1 LKNKEDVSRLVKL
14 VTFIVLT
21 IQTNSNDEAVNYMAL
36 TLQKSSDQQPGA
48 AAAAGGVT
56 GEVSKE
62 EEWIIRTSRLL
73 SSVLTQLPLI
83 SKVGHIL
90 LFIYF
95 ALQKKK
101 KKSLTCTF
109 FFF

>member
-21 IQTNSNDEAVNYMAL
+21 IQTNSNDDAVNYMAL
-36 TLQKSSDQQPGA
+36 TLQKSSDQQPGG
-48 AAAAGGVT
+48 AGGVT

-62 EEWIIRTSRLL
+62 EEWVIRTSRLL

-95 ALQKKK
+95 ALQKIK
-101 KKSLTCTF
+101 
-109 FFF
+109 

>member
-48 AAAAGGVT
+48 AAAAGVT

-101 KKSLTCTF
+101 KKIINMYF